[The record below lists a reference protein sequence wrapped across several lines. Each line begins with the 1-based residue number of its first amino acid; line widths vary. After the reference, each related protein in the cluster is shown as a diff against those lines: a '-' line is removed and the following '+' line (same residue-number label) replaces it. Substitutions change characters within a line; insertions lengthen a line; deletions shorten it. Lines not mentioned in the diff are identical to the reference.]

1 MINKKF
7 LLLAVVLGLVITI
20 AVNQYIKK
28 EVGSVKK
35 VEVPTFPV
43 VVAAVNIKTREVL
56 KKEMLVIKRLPRE
69 YILEGAVT
77 TIEDAEGKIT
87 LGAMIA
93 GEQLLKAKIRE
104 KGSRL
109 GLSFKIP
116 ENKRAVAIRVAGA
129 AGIAGLVQPGDLV
142 DVLVTYSNLKAG
154 LTSKTETK
162 TVTVLQNVQVLAID
176 QTTES
181 FSEDGEGKRGGG
193 SGLVTFALTLEE
205 AELLTLA
212 NSKGQLSL
220 ALRAFNDKSMV
231 ESQGADIT
239 ELLKSN
245 KKVYSVKPTKKK
257 VYRKKRR
264 SSGSIEVIKGT
275 DKKRIRVI
283 N

>member
-7 LLLAVVLGLVITI
+7 LMLAVVLGLVITI

-35 VEVPTFPV
+35 KEVPTFPV

-56 KKEMLVIKRLPRE
+56 KKEMLVVKRLPRE
-69 YILEGAVT
+69 YILEGAVV

-87 LGAMIA
+87 LGSMIA
-93 GEQLLKAKIRE
+93 GEQLLRAKIRE

-154 LTSKTETK
+154 ATGKTETK

-181 FSEDGEGKRGGG
+181 FSEDGTEKRGGG

-220 ALRAFNDKSMV
+220 ALRAFNDKSTV

-239 ELLKSN
+239 ELLKSKRIN
-245 KKVYSVKPTKKK
+245 SEKPTKK
-257 VYRKKRR
+257 VYRRKRR

-275 DKKRIRVI
+275 DKKRIRVL